1 MKKVMLA
8 LALVVLVVFTAG
20 YFIAKNFDSQP
31 SKSEPQTRSDVNP
44 KVLPPSEPTVLN
56 PAKVRSQTVDE
67 TNEIHADEE
76 PVVENYRLD
85 SYAIQSMSQARQAGD
100 PRAPVL
106 SPSLDRVLPTADELA
121 DYDAYASYEQRQ
133 SQAVYREYIKAAGLK
148 ADFLRD
154 MIAKAKQ
161 DGLSEEQIAEGEE
174 KLRRIE
180 SMRETLLRDNPD
192 LARELAAADA
202 SGG

>member
-1 MKKVMLA
+1 MKKVILA
-8 LALVVLVVFTAG
+8 LAPVVLVVFTAG

-31 SKSEPQTRSDVNP
+31 SESEPLVGNNVRPEVQ
-44 KVLPPSEPTVLN
+44 LQSESTVLN
-56 PAKVRSQTVDE
+56 TQKAQRQTVDE
-67 TNEIHADEE
+67 TFQVHADEE
-76 PVVENYRLD
+76 PEVENYRLD

-106 SPSLDRVLPTADELA
+106 SPSFDRVLPTADELA

-148 ADFLRD
+148 VDFLRD